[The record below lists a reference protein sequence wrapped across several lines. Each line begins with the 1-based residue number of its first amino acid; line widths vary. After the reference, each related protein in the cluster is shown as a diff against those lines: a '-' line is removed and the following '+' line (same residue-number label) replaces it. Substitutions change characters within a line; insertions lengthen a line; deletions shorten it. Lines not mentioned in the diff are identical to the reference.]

1 MNYDEVA
8 QGNATVVVLIHD
20 TSESAL
26 QVLHSAVLSA
36 LQHFGIPFQ
45 VRSVESVIAS
55 DVLRQMVASN
65 AVVLL
70 PQTGTYRTI
79 PETFS
84 QQLRQA
90 VAEGLGLVCYEP
102 DLASLPAWLLSL
114 MCDDG
119 QTIGRSS
126 FSVMATQSNNHF
138 ITWTR
143 EIGERVHSDLPL
155 ALGTGLGGQPPL
167 LVSEQGENLMAYA
180 LMNRGRVV
188 VFPFESVLYTMPFL
202 GHACGADDVFTRS
215 IIWAARKPFLT
226 WSMPAFAGLVV
237 DDCSGSY
244 DHFGYLK
251 VMKEFGWSPYLSL
264 FTETIDEVAHED
276 IHKTARVLHDGQAEG
291 SLDINFHALRYND
304 SFCFNHLERRS
315 LTAGELAARFAQW
328 DRYEKLWGVRHGV
341 WAHPHFGEIGSN
353 AIPYF
358 LERGIG
364 FLTYLLP
371 FDAAWFDVP
380 SKFEPVPPQPP
391 FGHPGYYMVPHPD
404 HPSLQLCN
412 CVLDRKSRTSSDYVV
427 QTDYLWSHTPFW
439 SEAPQPM
446 IKESAQTLAA
456 QIRRGID
463 SGFYGEGATHEQRIA
478 CLREGEF
485 REIFQET
492 RRLLSRYDL
501 RQRNLNEILPYMG
514 KHIGS
519 RMTSV
524 QVDHDTHSIQYA
536 FSNNLAVGTELQ
548 WYDNDQDD
556 VSVSRFKVT
565 GKNGALAP

>member
-1 MNYDEVA
+1 MKYQGET
-8 QGNATVVVLIHD
+8 QGNGSVVVLIHD
-20 TSESAL
+20 TTEVALNTLDSAIL
-26 QVLHSAVLSA
+26 AA
-36 LQHFGIPFQ
+36 LRHFGIPFQ
-45 VRSVESVIAS
+45 VQMVEPGIAMDSLGQYIAS
-55 DVLRQMVASN
+55 HAAVLV
-65 AVVLL
+65 
-70 PQTGTYRTI
+70 PQSGTFSRI
-79 PETFS
+79 SEAFS
-84 QQLRQA
+84 QQLRHA
-90 VAEGLGLVCYEP
+90 VAKGLGLICYEP
-102 DLASLPAWLLSL
+102 EIAGLPTWLQNLV
-114 MCDDG
+114 CDSS
-119 QTIGRSS
+119 QPIGKSS
-126 FSVMATQSNNHF
+126 FSVMATCSNNHF

-143 EIGERVHSDLPL
+143 ETGERVRSDLPL
-155 ALGTGLGGQPPL
+155 ALGTGLGKHVPL
-167 LVSEQGENLMAYA
+167 LVSEQGEDLMAYA
-180 LMNRGRVV
+180 VSGEGRVV
-188 VFPFESVLYTMPFL
+188 VFPFDAAFFTLPFL

-244 DHFGYLK
+244 DHFGYHK

-276 IHKTARVLHDGQAEG
+276 IHKTARVLHDGQVEG
-291 SLDINFHALRYND
+291 TLDINFHALRYND

-315 LTAGELAARFAQW
+315 LTTDELTLRFAQW

-380 SKFEPVPPQPP
+380 AKIDPVAPQPP
-391 FGHPGYYMVPHPD
+391 FGHPGYYMVPHQD
-404 HPSLQLCN
+404 YPSLQLCN

-427 QTDYLWSHTPFW
+427 QTDYLWGHTPFW

-446 IKESAQTLAA
+446 LKESAQTLAA

-492 RRLLSRYDL
+492 HRLLSRYNL
-501 RQRNLNEILPYMG
+501 RQCNLNEILPYMG
-514 KHIGS
+514 KHRNSCLTVMDINRKTNS
-519 RMTSV
+519 A
-524 QVDHDTHSIQYA
+524 HFA
-536 FSNNLAVGTELQ
+536 FSNESAVGTELQ
-548 WYDNDQDD
+548 WYDNEQDD
-556 VSVSRFKVT
+556 VCLSLFTVA
-565 GKNGALAP
+565 GGNGTLTN